1 MAEQNQLL
9 AMAPK
14 SEREQ
19 ILRIAET
26 ISHSSGE
33 VLYEPGGRIT
43 VVYFPRTA
51 VASVVTDL
59 EDGKEVE
66 AATVGREGIVGLPR
80 FLRVPNSSHRL
91 IIQVPGESLRVEAEE
106 FLRLLAGLPAL
117 SEMIGR
123 YAEAVMVLMSQSAAC
138 IAVHPVQERCAR
150 WFLMTADRT
159 GSPVF
164 HLTHEFLAS
173 MLGVHRP
180 TVTIAAGVL
189 QQAGLVEY
197 HRGRVEIRDREGLER
212 AACECYRRV
221 QDRFDQLLTQN
232 SHGER

>member
-9 AMAPK
+9 AVAPQ
-14 SEREQ
+14 SERAQ
-19 ILRIAET
+19 ILRIGQDT
-26 ISHSSGE
+26 SHSAGE
-33 VLYEPGGRIT
+33 VLYQPGGRIKA
-43 VVYFPRTA
+43 VYFPRTA

-80 FLRVPNSSHRL
+80 FLRVANSSHRL
-91 IIQVPGESLRVEAEE
+91 IIQVPGDSLRVEAEE
-106 FLRLLAGLPAL
+106 FLRLLPGLPVL

-138 IAVHPVQERCAR
+138 IAMHPVQERCAR

-159 GSPVF
+159 GSSVF

-197 HRGRVEIRDREGLER
+197 HRGKVQILDREGLER

-221 QDRFDQLLTQN
+221 QDRFDQLLSQN
-232 SHGER
+232 SRGER